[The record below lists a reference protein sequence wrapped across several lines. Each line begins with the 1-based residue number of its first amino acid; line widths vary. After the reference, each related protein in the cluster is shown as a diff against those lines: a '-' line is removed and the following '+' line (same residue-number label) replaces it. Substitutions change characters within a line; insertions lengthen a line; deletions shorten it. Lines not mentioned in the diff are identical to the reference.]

1 MKPIKFFIII
11 PIYNVESYLHKCLDS
26 IVSQTYKNFE
36 VICVND
42 GSTDKSLEIAK
53 SYADSDSRFTLTSQA
68 NQGQSVARNKA
79 LDIAKQKW
87 LESSQ
92 EEQGQTYITF
102 VDSDDYLEDFALE
115 HIATILNQ
123 NKVDIFIT
131 NTFFKVSP
139 ATQTKTL
146 QQQLVFPSNL
156 ENQTFTPSD
165 LCKLSPKSILTST
178 VAFIHKATHL
188 FSHNIHFIEPHILHQ
203 DIAFCTHSTLLA
215 SSIRTDST
223 PFYNYVQSE
232 NSTMRT
238 KPSIIRCQKRA
249 HAYFTTLKYLDN
261 LKSQFQDE
269 NILNFLNNSCKWAM
283 EYCIKFIRLVG
294 YVNVSFTKKQ
304 LLHYKNYVPYDLKRK
319 IIIHFPRIYNLQK
332 FIRQKTRGKNPFDIP

>member
-36 VICVND
+36 AICVND
-42 GSTDKSLEIAK
+42 GSTDKSLEITK

-68 NQGQSVARNKA
+68 NQGLSITRNKA

-92 EEQGQTYITF
+92 EEQEQTYIAF

-139 ATQTKTL
+139 ATQAKTL
-146 QQQLVFPSNL
+146 RQQLVFPSNL
-156 ENQTFTPSD
+156 ENQTFTPSE
-165 LCKLSPKSILTST
+165 LCKLSPKSIITT
-178 VAFIHKATHL
+178 ACAFIYKATHL
-188 FSHNIHFIEPHILHQ
+188 FSHNIRLIEYILYE
-203 DIAFCTHSTLLA
+203 DTAFCTHSFLLA
-215 SSIRTDST
+215 SSVYVDST
-223 PFYNYVQSE
+223 PFYNYVLSE
-232 NSTMRT
+232 NSIMRT
-238 KPSIIRCQKRA
+238 KPSIIRCQKRT
-249 HAYFTTLKYLDN
+249 HAYFATLKYLDN

-269 NILNFLNNSCKWAM
+269 NILNFLNNSCKWAI

-294 YVNVSFTKKQ
+294 YVNVGFTKKQ
-304 LLHYKNYVPYDLKRK
+304 LLHYKNYVSYDLKRK

-332 FIRQKTRGKNPFDIP
+332 FIRQKAKGKNPFDIP